1 LALGTYAAQ
10 GYPGRSANLMKT
22 SLRFSLAS
30 VALLLF
36 LRVSR
41 VPLARP
47 NPRQVLQLTCATNP
61 LRIGGKRGFYTEGG
75 QIDLRCVESGYA
87 YNNNRL
93 LAAEASPSEPWVD
106 NEDIRVSIDLR

>member
-1 LALGTYAAQ
+1 
-10 GYPGRSANLMKT
+10 M
-22 SLRFSLAS
+22 
-30 VALLLF
+30 
-36 LRVSR
+36 
-41 VPLARP
+41 
-47 NPRQVLQLTCATNP
+47 
-61 LRIGGKRGFYTEGG
+61 GKRGFDTEGG